1 MFNNSLINV
10 FIGLTFLFLIYSLF
24 VTALQEAIATILKR
38 RSRMLYSGIRTM
50 LTNTPRVPV
59 SKRVKSVL
67 HFFGAISW
75 WLQYIFLSIAQLFS
89 KSEERA
95 KKILLLKTLLNAQST
110 DVKLYERLYKNPI
123 IKNFRQNVY
132 FNKPSYISPQNFST
146 LLVEEIKNLKQSNR
160 SKTATF
166 QLVEDTLMEFKDRI
180 DNEAVDILKFHL
192 NEAAGDLDVFKSRL
206 EKWFND
212 SMDRVSGWYK
222 RNTQFILL
230 LLGLLLSVVMN
241 IDTIEIVNYLSKNK
255 QAAEKLAEMGV
266 AAASSTRYSVSDSLI
281 ANEVLDSLKAD
292 LHRTNTLLGLGW
304 GDYVASDSIF
314 MAGCLKHKRA
324 LLNAHTKN
332 KDSAEKIWLADTT
345 AISNQSNMTV
355 PQKQA
360 RIAWFLLK
368 RDSLVTQY
376 QFKLLYSDDRFVPGL
391 QASYIWHRLKNPE
404 KLVGFFISIIAIGL
418 GAPFWFDLLNR
429 LVNIRS
435 AGKVIT
441 TSKPATSKTAEANTE
456 IDG

>member
-10 FIGLTFLFLIYSLF
+10 FIGLAFLFLIYSLF

-59 SKRVKSVL
+59 NKRVSL
-67 HFFGAISW
+67 ILQFLASIWWWIQYFFHAFI
-75 WLQYIFLSIAQLFS
+75 QFFS
-89 KSEERA
+89 KSDQRA
-95 KKILLLKTLLNAQST
+95 QKILLLKSYI
-110 DVKLYERLYKNPI
+110 DSGSKEVKLYDKIYKNPI
-123 IKNFRQNVY
+123 IKNFRQNIF
-132 FNKPSYISPQNFST
+132 FNKPSYISPQNFAA
-146 LLVEEIKNLKQSNR
+146 LLVEEIKNLKAKNR
-160 SKTATF
+160 YKTATF
-166 QLVEDTLMEFKDRI
+166 QMVEDTLMEFKDRI
-180 DNEAVDILKFHL
+180 DVEAVDILKFHL
-192 NEAAGDLDVFKSRL
+192 NEAAGDLNVFKSRL

-230 LLGLLLSVVMN
+230 LLGLVLSVVMN
-241 IDTIEIVNYLSKNK
+241 IDTIEIVSYLSKDK

-304 GDYVASDSIF
+304 GDYGASDSLF
-314 MAGCLKHKRA
+314 MERCLERRSG
-324 LLNAHTKN
+324 LLAAHGKL
-332 KDSAEKIWLADTT
+332 KDTAEKIFRTDTMAT
-345 AISNQSNMTV
+345 GLQSNMTA
-355 PQKQA
+355 PQKQQKMS
-360 RIAWFLLK
+360 WFILK
-368 RDSLVTQY
+368 HDSLVKQY
-376 QFKLLYSDDRFVPGL
+376 QFRLLYSDARFTPNL
-391 QASYIWHRLKNPE
+391 QLAYIWHRIKSPE
-404 KLVGFFISIIAIGL
+404 KLLGFFISIIAIGL

-435 AGKVIT
+435 AGKVISTSGST
-441 TSKPATSKTAEANTE
+441 TSKKPEANTE